1 MKRYTRRR
9 FLSTTTAG
17 TVAAFLGGYVDSAS
31 SSPNDQI
38 AVALIG
44 INGIGMYHVRQI
56 AANRL
61 ARVVALCDVDDAV
74 LARGVRRVKEMTGN
88 TPQTTRD
95 YRTIIDDKSI
105 DAMVIA
111 TPHHWHCP
119 IAVPA
124 LLAGKDV
131 YVEKPAS
138 HVFQEGRLLVD
149 AARKN
154 GRIVQHGTQMRSS
167 RVTAEA
173 AEVLKS
179 GILGD
184 IKITKAWN
192 VQDRGFA
199 KPVSDSNPPAGVDYD
214 RWLGP
219 AKKRPFNRNRFH
231 GTWRL
236 FREYG
241 NGDFGDDGAH
251 DLDMAAWALG
261 VAEHPVRITAHG
273 SNVKPPGY
281 REFPDNMN
289 VSFEF
294 ADGRVLI
301 YEEWRDG
308 QIIDD
313 RLLDVGTT
321 SKRNFGSVLIH
332 LEFCCPFMPTA
343 RGMQRGNSG
352 IYVKAKWEVQII
364 DSFAW
369 HHENRKF
376 ERLSKFGRCGGI
388 NEMVGPRINM
398 SFPPLTWQTYDI
410 EFTMAKFDDSGKKIA
425 PAMMT
430 VLHNGVVIHDKYV
443 LPPAPP
449 EEADSQSKERAKGP
463 IFLQD
468 HGNPVRYRNI
478 WVVERE

>member
-1 MKRYTRRR
+1 MKRYSRRR

-17 TVAAFLGGYVDSAS
+17 TVAAFLGGYVESAS

-44 INGIGMYHVRQI
+44 INGIGMGHVRQI
-56 AANRL
+56 AAISG
-61 ARVVALCDVDDAV
+61 ARVVTLCDVDDAV
-74 LARGVRRVKEMTGN
+74 LARGVKWVKEMTSN

-105 DAMVIA
+105 DAVVIA

-131 YVEKPAS
+131 YLEKPAS
-138 HVFQEGRLLVD
+138 HVFHEGRLLVD
-149 AARKN
+149 AASKN
-154 GRIVQHGTQMRSS
+154 KRIVQHGTQMRSS

-192 VQDRGFA
+192 VQDRGYA
-199 KPVSDSNPPAGVDYD
+199 KPVPDSNPPVGVDYD
-214 RWLGP
+214 CWLGP

-261 VAEHPVRITAHG
+261 VTEHPVRITAHG
-273 SNVKPPGY
+273 SNVEPPGY

-289 VSFEF
+289 VSFEY

-301 YEEWRDG
+301 YE
-308 QIIDD
+308 D
-313 RLLDVGTT
+313 RLFTPYGMHGVDSGNAFYGTKGYMIFSRRGFFRT
-321 SKRNFGSVLIH
+321 YLGRNEEPGPKSGQSRRKGVQLPTHMEDFLNCVRNRKPTKATADIAHRTAALIH
-332 LEFCCPFMPTA
+332 LGE
-343 RGMQRGNSG
+343 
-352 IYVKAKWEVQII
+352 
-364 DSFAW
+364 
-369 HHENRKF
+369 
-376 ERLSKFGRCGGI
+376 
-388 NEMVGPRINM
+388 
-398 SFPPLTWQTYDI
+398 
-410 EFTMAKFDDSGKKIA
+410 IA
-425 PAMMT
+425 YRTKT
-430 VLHNGVVIHDKYV
+430 VL
-443 LPPAPP
+443 
-449 EEADSQSKERAKGP
+449 EFDSKTETITNSKEAHAMLTKE
-463 IFLQD
+463 
-468 HGNPVRYRNI
+468 YRKPYGLPQRI
-478 WVVERE
+478 

>member
-1 MKRYTRRR
+1 MKRHSRRQ

-17 TVAAFLGGYVDSAS
+17 AITAFFSGYAKSTG

-56 AANRL
+56 AATDGTR
-61 ARVVALCDVDDAV
+61 AVTLCDVDDAV
-74 LARGVRRVKEMTGN
+74 LARGAKRVKEKTGK
-88 TPQTTRD
+88 TPQTTHD

-105 DAMVIA
+105 DAVVIA

-131 YVEKPAS
+131 YIEKPAS
-138 HVFQEGRLLVD
+138 HVFHEGRLLVD
-149 AARKN
+149 AARKK
-154 GRIVQHGTQMRSS
+154 GRVVQHGTQMRSS
-167 RVTAEA
+167 RVTVEA

-199 KPVSDSNPPAGVDYD
+199 RPVPDSDPLAGVDYD

-261 VAEHPVRITAHG
+261 VTEHPVRITAHG

-289 VSFEF
+289 VSFEY
-294 ADGRVLI
+294 ADSRVLI
-301 YEEWRDG
+301 YE
-308 QIIDD
+308 D
-313 RLLDVGTT
+313 RLFTPYGMHGVDSGNAFYGTDGYMLFSRRGFFRT
-321 SKRNFGSVLIH
+321 YLGRNEQPGPRSGQSRRSGVRFPTHMEDFLNGVRNRQPTKADAEIAHRTAALIH
-332 LEFCCPFMPTA
+332 LGE
-343 RGMQRGNSG
+343 
-352 IYVKAKWEVQII
+352 
-364 DSFAW
+364 
-369 HHENRKF
+369 
-376 ERLSKFGRCGGI
+376 
-388 NEMVGPRINM
+388 
-398 SFPPLTWQTYDI
+398 
-410 EFTMAKFDDSGKKIA
+410 IA
-425 PAMMT
+425 YRTRT
-430 VLHNGVVIHDKYV
+430 VL
-443 LPPAPP
+443 
-449 EEADSQSKERAKGP
+449 EFDSKAETITNSKEAHAMLTKE
-463 IFLQD
+463 
-468 HGNPVRYRNI
+468 YRKPYGLPSR
-478 WVVERE
+478 V